1 MFCWATHNISF
12 YLYDAPFI
20 YFNIGLNILL
30 TIGCLY
36 AIPTYFY
43 MYPITDLRV
52 IIVVAFECVVAYY
65 LVALITKA
73 LDNITEYRRWKREK
87 HG

>member
-1 MFCWATHNISF
+1 
-12 YLYDAPFI
+12 
-20 YFNIGLNILL
+20 
-30 TIGCLY
+30 
-36 AIPTYFY
+36 

-52 IIVVAFECVVAYY
+52 IIVVAFECVVAYC

-87 HG
+87 HE